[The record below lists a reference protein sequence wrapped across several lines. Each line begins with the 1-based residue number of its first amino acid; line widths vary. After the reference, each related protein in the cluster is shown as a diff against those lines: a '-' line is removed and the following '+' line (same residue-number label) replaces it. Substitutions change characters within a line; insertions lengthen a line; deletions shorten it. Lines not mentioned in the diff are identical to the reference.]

1 MVYMKRGKYLERLPC
16 CTPEEQAAGSVSC
29 FHFHLCNHT
38 LQRFLLRSLLK
49 KKRRI
54 KLTNNYQMSSY
65 HITTFAAVRYSSNCG
80 QNLFSF
86 FLFFFVLDEFIY
98 EHLLWARWIMIL
110 VDENWS
116 PWTSNHLMWQSLGSS
131 WGLQLWKYSKV
142 KQQKMNIS
150 ESRCQLAKSVTC
162 TLPPKADSKSMQS
175 IPTFGQMPI
184 TSSTAHCLID
194 WGSRLKWNS

>member
-1 MVYMKRGKYLERLPC
+1 MSILIDVLNLRLILNMASQVIQRELHILNIGKNIFPTMVYMKRGKYLERLPC

-86 FLFFFVLDEFIY
+86 FLFFLYWMNLFTNTYSEPD
-98 EHLLWARWIMIL
+98 
-110 VDENWS
+110 
-116 PWTSNHLMWQSLGSS
+116 GS
-131 WGLQLWKYSKV
+131 
-142 KQQKMNIS
+142 
-150 ESRCQLAKSVTC
+150 
-162 TLPPKADSKSMQS
+162 
-175 IPTFGQMPI
+175 
-184 TSSTAHCLID
+184 
-194 WGSRLKWNS
+194 